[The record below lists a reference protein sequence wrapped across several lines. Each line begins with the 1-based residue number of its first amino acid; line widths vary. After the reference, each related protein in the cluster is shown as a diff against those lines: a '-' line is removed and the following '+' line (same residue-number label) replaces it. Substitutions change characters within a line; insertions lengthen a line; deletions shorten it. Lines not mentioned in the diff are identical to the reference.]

1 VAKIHFMTEK
11 EQKETLSAIRECTY
25 FQNMN
30 DEELQRLVS
39 ISDIKTYEKNS
50 IIFFQ
55 LDEPKYM
62 HILLEGNIRI
72 YKSKPSGGEVQLMTS
87 SAVTSIAELACFEKI
102 PYPANCVTL
111 TTSRIMR
118 VPFEI
123 FEKEFLSNPTI
134 SYGIIKSLS
143 LKLRSLSNLV
153 ERELTLTSEQ
163 KVAKYIVEH
172 EDEIGN
178 IKQITIASELNITPE
193 TLSRMLKKL
202 HKQGLVESTSPLII
216 QDIDGLKEIYD
227 LF

>member
-1 VAKIHFMTEK
+1 MTEK

>member
-1 VAKIHFMTEK
+1 MTEK

-123 FEKEFLSNPTI
+123 FEKEFLSNPSI

>member
-1 VAKIHFMTEK
+1 MTEK
-11 EQKETLSAIRECTY
+11 EQKETLLAIRECTY

-123 FEKEFLSNPTI
+123 FEKEFLSNPSI

>member
-1 VAKIHFMTEK
+1 MTEQ
-11 EQKETLSAIRECTY
+11 EQKQTIQTIQECTY
-25 FQNMN
+25 FQNMSN
-30 DEELQRLVS
+30 EELHKLLS
-39 ISDIKTYEKNS
+39 FSDIKTYEKNS

-55 LDEPKYM
+55 SDEAKYM

-72 YKSKPSGGEVQLMTS
+72 YKSKPSGGEVQLMT
-87 SAVTSIAELACFEKI
+87 AKAITSIAELACFEKI

-111 TTSRIMR
+111 VKSRIMR
-118 VPFEI
+118 IPFET
-123 FEKEFLSNPTI
+123 FEKEFLNDPKI

-172 EDEIGN
+172 EDTIGN
-178 IKQITIASELNITPE
+178 VKQITIASELNITPE

-202 HKQGLVESTSPLII
+202 HKQDLIESTSPLII
-216 QDIDGLKEIYD
+216 ANVEGLKEIYD

>member
-1 VAKIHFMTEK
+1 VAKIHFMTEQ
-11 EQKETLSAIRECTY
+11 EQKKTLFAIRECTY
-25 FQNMN
+25 FQNMS
-30 DEELQRLVS
+30 DEELLKLLS
-39 ISDIKTYEKNS
+39 FSDIKTYEKNS

-55 LDEPKYM
+55 SDEPKYM

-111 TTSRIMR
+111 TQSRIMR
-118 VPFEI
+118 VPFET
-123 FEKEFLSNPTI
+123 FEKEFLNNPVI
-134 SYGIIKSLS
+134 SFGIIKSLS

-153 ERELTLTSEQ
+153 DRELTLTSEQ

-202 HKQGLVESTSPLII
+202 HKHELIESTSPLVIAN
-216 QDIDGLKEIYD
+216 IDGLKEIYD